1 MMSNIMEYQMFIDGE
16 WTPGFSGD
24 RMEVINPATQE
35 LVATVPRGTRE
46 DVDRALDSA
55 RQSFESGIWADK
67 SIEERAQVLMN
78 AAMLVVANK
87 ERLGYLESLTS
98 GATIR
103 RTTTVDVA
111 EVAGTLC

>member
-1 MMSNIMEYQMFIDGE
+1 MSNIMEYQMFIDGE

-35 LVATVPRGTRE
+35 LVATVPGYQE

-87 ERLGYLESLTS
+87 ERLGYLSL
-98 GATIR
+98 
-103 RTTTVDVA
+103 
-111 EVAGTLC
+111 